1 MRTTRLGFKNFAC
14 ISVFVFVSTILLSN
28 VTMASDAARRME
40 DHNWPCPAGCKANNP
55 VHAFCTVC
63 REPRPDNASWM
74 CSKCARFL
82 PGSYHICSTC
92 NILKSTCIHSRRPEP
107 VTVLDEPQKAKDV
120 TRDYGLPS
128 PSIANPALV
137 EAQKKEEVTE
147 DYNSPSSTIALP
159 ASSRFC
165 DHKDEP
171 QPPEGDPTSNAES
184 TSDKGSAS
192 TDVVRKKDNFW
203 IGGGFLFVLII
214 SAIILAV
221 KKQNILQQVK
231 KDDPEELPLFQENEV
246 KPKEK
251 GSRRR
256 CKHGDRYFWERCH
269 SITLG
274 AIMVCTCTCTG
285 VVEYRNWRRNRRQ
298 RPHRAPIC
306 SFELVNRLFSDSS
319 Y

>member
-1 MRTTRLGFKNFAC
+1 MRIHTTLLGFNNFAFFGM
-14 ISVFVFVSTILLSN
+14 FVIIGIIFLSN
-28 VTMASDAARRME
+28 FTNASDSLRPKENHTWQCPGTCTKRHDPAALYCDMCNE
-40 DHNWPCPAGCKANNP
+40 
-55 VHAFCTVC
+55 
-63 REPRPDNASWM
+63 ERPDDAWWR
-74 CSKCARFL
+74 CSNCGCDR
-82 PGSYHICSTC
+82 GGYMDHC
-92 NILKSTCIHSRRPEP
+92 NICNLRK
-107 VTVLDEPQKAKDV
+107 
-120 TRDYGLPS
+120 
-128 PSIANPALV
+128 
-137 EAQKKEEVTE
+137 
-147 DYNSPSSTIALP
+147 
-159 ASSRFC
+159 
-165 DHKDEP
+165 
-171 QPPEGDPTSNAES
+171 TSH
-184 TSDKGSAS
+184 KGSAS
-192 TDVVRKKDNFW
+192 TEKNDNFW

-285 VVEYRNWRRNRRQ
+285 VVEYRNWRRRRRQ

>member
-1 MRTTRLGFKNFAC
+1 MMIHKTSLGFPNLAC
-14 ISVFVFVSTILLSN
+14 FGMLLTIGITLLSN
-28 VTMASDAARRME
+28 LTNASDYVQPGSCQRSVRLSAPYCHTYNEERPE
-40 DHNWPCPAGCKANNP
+40 D
-55 VHAFCTVC
+55 
-63 REPRPDNASWM
+63 ASWR
-74 CSKCARFL
+74 CTGCEIIRKGSKKNC
-82 PGSYHICSTC
+82 HICNMPKPSPIGPEDDAWRCTGCQIIRKGIKKHCDVC
-92 NILKSTCIHSRRPEP
+92 NI
-107 VTVLDEPQKAKDV
+107 AK
-120 TRDYGLPS
+120 PS
-128 PSIANPALV
+128 PI
-137 EAQKKEEVTE
+137 
-147 DYNSPSSTIALP
+147 
-159 ASSRFC
+159 
-165 DHKDEP
+165 
-171 QPPEGDPTSNAES
+171 
-184 TSDKGSAS
+184 GSAS